1 MNLWPTVVA
10 PWQISLSGGFMKRVV
25 WVLPLLLLACFP
37 AKADSVPSTVQIT
50 INVSFTYPPLNPV
63 LTTATENFQA
73 SYQLE
78 NIGSSPVFTGDPFND
93 PIGGNYILVPG
104 SMTFST
110 LGPLGPFTIADAG
123 PAANFFNFDDSSTFP
138 TDQIQIEFQLQPNIW
153 KVPGTYN
160 AISNVDLYLQP
171 SVSTQGVIFGDG
183 NVVVTGV
190 PEPGT
195 AALLVTGMVGLL
207 ASLCAG
213 FLKRES

>member
-1 MNLWPTVVA
+1 MR
-10 PWQISLSGGFMKRVV
+10 RVV

-50 INVSFTYPPLNPV
+50 INVSFTYPPLNTV

-78 NIGSSPVFTGDPFND
+78 NIGSSPVFTGDPLFD
-93 PIGGNYILVPG
+93 PIGGTYILVPG
-104 SMTFST
+104 SMSFST
-110 LGPLGPFTIADAG
+110 LGPLGPFTIDAAG
-123 PAANFFNFDDSSTFP
+123 AGANLFNFNDSSF
-138 TDQIQIEFQLQPNIW
+138 DQIQIEFQLTPNIW
-153 KVPGTYN
+153 KVPGTYD
-160 AISNVDLYLQP
+160 AFSNVDLYLPP
-171 SVSTQGVIFGDG
+171 SVSTQGVIFGNGD
-183 NVVVTGV
+183 VVVTGV

-213 FLKRES
+213 FIKSES